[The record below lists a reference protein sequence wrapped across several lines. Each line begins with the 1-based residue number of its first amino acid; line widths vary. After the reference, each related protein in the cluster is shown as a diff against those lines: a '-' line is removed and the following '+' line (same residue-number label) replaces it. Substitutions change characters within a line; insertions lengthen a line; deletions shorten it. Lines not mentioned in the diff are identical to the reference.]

1 MARDCSINGQQT
13 ADDRLQTA
21 DDRRRIACFVFRI
34 RIVTSH
40 VVRRLLSAVILCEVK
55 LAEPKILY
63 GGQAVIEGVMM
74 RGRNFVSCAVRRQD
88 GEIVLKSQS
97 IPKNVYS
104 GIWSKT
110 PFLRA
115 LPLLW
120 DTLVLGTGMLTWAA
134 NVQAADAMNKDD
146 GEARSEKRE
155 NEIGNRKSVPNERE
169 GTEIGN
175 LSRTDVRD
183 QQPEEG
189 MSKKALYG
197 TLALSLGLGIA
208 VFFALPVLIAN
219 FLLNFGVTPF
229 WSNVIEGLIRLG
241 LFLGYLIAIGRVP
254 EIQRVFMYH
263 GAEHKTI
270 AAYEGGAELI
280 PSEVQKF
287 SKEHPRCGTGFLLTV
302 VVVSI
307 IFFVLLGD
315 LPLGLRL
322 VSRIVLIPIVAAV
335 SYELIRFASQHRNI
349 FIFDWLI
356 VRPSLALQSLTTRQ
370 PTEEMIQVA
379 VAAFQDV
386 RGKEEQFAAS

>member
-1 MARDCSINGQQT
+1 M
-13 ADDRLQTA
+13 
-21 DDRRRIACFVFRI
+21 
-34 RIVTSH
+34 
-40 VVRRLLSAVILCEVK
+40 
-55 LAEPKILY
+55 AEPKILY